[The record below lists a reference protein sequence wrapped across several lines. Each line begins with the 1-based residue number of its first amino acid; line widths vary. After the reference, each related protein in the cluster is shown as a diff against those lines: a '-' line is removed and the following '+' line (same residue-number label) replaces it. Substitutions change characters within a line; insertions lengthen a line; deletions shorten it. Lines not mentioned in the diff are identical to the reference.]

1 MGCNPFSNNFIV
13 TAHKQQQHAWQ
24 GACVAGR
31 GVHGRGG
38 ACPCHACPPVTH
50 PPYDMRSMSG
60 QYTYYWNAFL
70 FSMRTLSIASSQSC
84 GNVDLDAW
92 CKQTRRFLRIML
104 ICSLWERFMFPWRIT
119 SSRHK
124 HCLNY
129 CSCRFWL
136 WIMEQFYL
144 LYLSTDFR
152 LSSKFV
158 FTSWLVNH
166 TVFSKI

>member
-1 MGCNPFSNNFIV
+1 MPLSRV
-13 TAHKQQQHAWQ
+13 PPRHA
-24 GACVAGR
+24 
-31 GVHGRGG
+31 
-38 ACPCHACPPVTH
+38 

-60 QYTYYWNAFL
+60 QYASYWNAFL
-70 FSMRTLSIASSQSC
+70 FSMRTLSLASSQSC
-84 GNVDLDAW
+84 GNVDLDIW
-92 CKQTRRFLRIML
+92 GKRTRRSLRIML
-104 ICSLWERFMFPWRIT
+104 ICSLEERFMFPWRIT

-124 HCLNY
+124 RCMNS

-144 LYLSTDFR
+144 LYLSIDFR

-166 TVFSKI
+166 TVLSKIYRFFQICFQGFIN